1 MRRYLETGETTLIAR
16 PTELIGRRKD
26 GTEFTLELS
35 VSAIDFGSE
44 LRFLATIRDT
54 TERTRMRTAL
64 IQSEKLASI
73 GLLSAGVAHEINNP
87 LAYVANNLVVLQR
100 DLKGLMALLDLYENV
115 RTRLAEVDPEVG
127 RRVQALAEEI
137 DLSYVRDN
145 LSRVLARTREGVQ
158 RVARIVHNLRGLA
171 RTDRPKM
178 EEVTVADLVDMSLE
192 LVRGRLQRRGIK
204 VEQDYQVPRIRCVP
218 AQIGQ
223 VILNLLV
230 NALQAI
236 EAKVEAEG
244 GQIRITSQA
253 VGNDTLIE
261 ISDTGCGIDPQD
273 VSRLFDPFFTT
284 KPVGEGTGLGLSI
297 THGIITGHGGR
308 IEVTSQLGEG
318 SCFKI
323 YLPLC

>member
-1 MRRYLETGETTLIAR
+1 
-16 PTELIGRRKD
+16 
-26 GTEFTLELS
+26 
-35 VSAIDFGSE
+35 
-44 LRFLATIRDT
+44 
-54 TERTRMRTAL
+54 
-64 IQSEKLASI
+64 
-73 GLLSAGVAHEINNP
+73 
-87 LAYVANNLVVLQR
+87 
-100 DLKGLMALLDLYENV
+100 
-115 RTRLAEVDPEVG
+115 
-127 RRVQALAEEI
+127 
-137 DLSYVRDN
+137 
-145 LSRVLARTREGVQ
+145 
-158 RVARIVHNLRGLA
+158 
-171 RTDRPKM
+171 M
-178 EEVTVADLVDMSLE
+178 EECTVSDIVDMSLE

-236 EAKVEAEG
+236 EAKGEAEG

-323 YLPLC
+323 FLPLC